1 MKRLTTTVLQKEN
14 ERFAGTGGRSEV
26 NRDLGFRPAFFDCAT
41 CAIYLSRYRDGRV
54 APLHL
59 LDGLPDEVVL
69 VRAQCGRVVVVK
81 SSLISGFERNGFFYT
96 RAAAAKAVAQWS
108 TPLPEVWTDTA
119 EGE

>member
-1 MKRLTTTVLQKEN
+1 MKRLTTMVLQQEN
-14 ERFAGTGGRSEV
+14 DRFAGTGGRSEV

-41 CAIYLSRYRDGRV
+41 CTVYLSRYRDGRI

-59 LDGLPDEVVL
+59 LDGLPDDVVL

-96 RAAAAKAVAQWS
+96 RAAAARAVAEWS
-108 TPLPEVWTDTA
+108 TPMPETWPASD
-119 EGE
+119 GE

>member
-1 MKRLTTTVLQKEN
+1 MKRLTTTVLQQEN
-14 ERFAGTGGRSEV
+14 DRFAGTGGRSEA

-81 SSLISGFERNGFFYT
+81 SSLVSGFERNGFFYT
-96 RAAAAKAVAQWS
+96 RSAAAKAVAQWS
-108 TPLPEVWTDTA
+108 SPLPEVWTDTGA
-119 EGE
+119 E